1 MSESANL
8 RMCMRFFHDYLLFI
22 NYEVIK
28 KADFSFEFNNLNLL
42 TLNAGSLPHVPK
54 RQYEIY
60 VSTIYYGIEYYQ
72 KVVINIENT
81 TQIPVALIE

>member
-1 MSESANL
+1 M
-8 RMCMRFFHDYLLFI
+8 
-22 NYEVIK
+22 
-28 KADFSFEFNNLNLL
+28 
-42 TLNAGSLPHVPK
+42 NAGSLPYVPN

-60 VSTIYYGIEYYQ
+60 VSTIYYDIEYYQ

>member
-8 RMCMRFFHDYLLFI
+8 RICMHFFHDHYI
-22 NYEVIK
+22 NYELIK
-28 KADFSFEFNNLNLL
+28 KGHFSFEFDNLNLL
-42 TLNAGSLPHVPK
+42 TLNAGSLPYAPN